1 MFVTMLPVTMA
12 MLVMSV
18 LVSMVVI
25 MIMWKLIMLRLA
37 VMKVIVMLVIMIMVM
52 KMIVMLMIVIVV
64 MLIYWFLHRH
74 PPEAAISCCIIVLPG
89 SDERPAQ
96 QRVQEA
102 QVFQIPTGKNQQKS
116 AQADVAQA
124 YGSFQAKGS
133 LPVFFPYTYF
143 SIPFHELS
151 RIFETHV

>member
-1 MFVTMLPVTMA
+1 
-12 MLVMSV
+12 MSV

-37 VMKVIVMLVIMIMVM
+37 VMKVIVMLVIMIMIMVM

-74 PPEAAISCCIIVLPG
+74 PPEAAISCRIIVLPG
-89 SDERPAQ
+89 SDERRAQ

-133 LPVFFPYTYF
+133 LPVFLPYTYF